1 MPSNNRDQRLQ
12 NLLQATQQY
21 VQTEQTNINNTVSVL
36 QAVLSGRT
44 GGAGV
49 QASSTTVVAAV
60 AQNDI
65 AAYLQG

>member
-1 MPSNNRDQRLQ
+1 MASNNRDQRLQ

-21 VQTEQTNINNTVSVL
+21 VQNEQTVINNQVSVL
-36 QAVLSGRT
+36 QAVLNGRT

-49 QASSTTVVAAV
+49 QASSTAVVAAV

-65 AAYLQG
+65 ATYLQG

>member
-1 MPSNNRDQRLQ
+1 MASNRNQRLQ
-12 NLLQATQQY
+12 SLLQTTQQY
-21 VQTEQTNINNTVSVL
+21 VQNEQTTINNQVSVL
-36 QAVLSGRT
+36 QAVLNGRT

-65 AAYLQG
+65 AAFLQG